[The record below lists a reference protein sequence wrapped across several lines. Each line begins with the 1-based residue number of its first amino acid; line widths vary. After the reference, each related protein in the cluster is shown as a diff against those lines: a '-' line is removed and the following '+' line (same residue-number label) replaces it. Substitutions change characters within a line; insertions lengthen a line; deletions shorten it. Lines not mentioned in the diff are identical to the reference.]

1 MSPDTQDRRRSGKLA
16 VIVDEGME
24 LAQER
29 GWRYALAYLISEQ
42 VPSKIIQRLMFDGG
56 STRRH

>member
-1 MSPDTQDRRRSGKLA
+1 MSPDTQDRRKSRTLA
-16 VIVDEGME
+16 VIVDEGVG
-24 LAQER
+24 LAQQR

-42 VPSKIIQRLMFDGG
+42 VPSEIIQRLMFDGG